1 MFLKEIRL
9 KNVRCFDDLVLSFGT
24 ELSEKN
30 KTKEGEGIRHWT
42 VILGENGTGKSTLL
56 RAIALVTAG
65 SDALGE
71 LLGDPQGWVGYRKKF
86 CEIEATLTTMG
97 GEERRVALRIE
108 NGDSISRVIKRNS
121 QNLELL
127 DAALEHTNRNYFV
140 VAYGTSRRLSSGS
153 SRRQRT
159 SSYDHVRARSVA
171 TLFDPEATL
180 KPLESWAMDL
190 DYRKEQTGLRVV
202 RKALRDFLPGVSLS
216 RIDKE
221 NSRLLMKTAEGVIPL
236 QNLSDG
242 YQNVAAW
249 IGDLLYRITGAFDDY
264 DSPLKARGLLMIDE
278 VDLHLH
284 AKWQRTLID
293 FLETKLPNFQ
303 LIVTTHSPITAQQ
316 AREGQLHYLRREN
329 RKLDIEAFEGNPRM
343 LLVSQLLMTDVF
355 GLETDESTIVEQ
367 TKNRYRELRGKKAKS
382 PKERDELREL
392 SRSLKD
398 MPEGG
403 PSLGIRD
410 KHLKL
415 LRKVERELGARKS

>member
-1 MFLKEIRL
+1 
-9 KNVRCFDDLVLSFGT
+9 
-24 ELSEKN
+24 
-30 KTKEGEGIRHWT
+30 
-42 VILGENGTGKSTLL
+42 
-56 RAIALVTAG
+56 
-65 SDALGE
+65 
-71 LLGDPQGWVGYRKKF
+71 
-86 CEIEATLTTMG
+86 
-97 GEERRVALRIE
+97 
-108 NGDSISRVIKRNS
+108 
-121 QNLELL
+121 
-127 DAALEHTNRNYFV
+127 
-140 VAYGTSRRLSSGS
+140 
-153 SRRQRT
+153 
-159 SSYDHVRARSVA
+159 
-171 TLFDPEATL
+171 
-180 KPLESWAMDL
+180 
-190 DYRKEQTGLRVV
+190 
-202 RKALRDFLPGVSLS
+202 
-216 RIDKE
+216 
-221 NSRLLMKTAEGVIPL
+221 MKTAEGVIPL

>member
-9 KNVRCFDDLVLSFGT
+9 KNVRCFDDLVLSFAK
-24 ELSEKN
+24 EPNEDEKA
-30 KTKEGEGIRHWT
+30 KQEGIRHWT
-42 VILGENGTGKSTLL
+42 VILGENGAGKSTIL

-65 SDALGE
+65 SDAVSE
-71 LLGDPQGWVGYRKKF
+71 LLGDPRSWVGYRKKF
-86 CEIEATLTTMG
+86 CEIEATLATKA

-108 NGDSISRVIKRNS
+108 KGDSISRVIKRNS
-121 QNLELL
+121 ENLELL

-140 VAYGTSRRLSSGS
+140 VGYGTSRRLSSGS
-153 SRRQRT
+153 SRRPKT
-159 SSYDHVRARSVA
+159 SSFHHVRARGVA
-171 TLFDPEATL
+171 TLFDPDATL
-180 KPLESWAMDL
+180 NPLESWAMDL
-190 DYRKEQTGLRVV
+190 DYRKQQTGLRVV

-216 RIDKE
+216 RIDKK
-221 NSRLLMKTAEGVIPL
+221 NGRLMMKTAEGVIPL

-249 IGDLLYRITGAFDDY
+249 IGDLLYRITDAFDDY
-264 DSPLKARGLLMIDE
+264 SSPLKARGLLMIDE

-303 LIVTTHSPITAQQ
+303 LVVTTHSPITAQQ
-316 AREGQLHYLRREN
+316 AREGQLHYLSRDKG
-329 RKLDIEAFEGNPRM
+329 KLGIEKFQGDPRM

-355 GLETDESTIVEQ
+355 GLETDESAIVEE
-367 TKNRYRELRGKKAKS
+367 TKNRYRELRGKKTKS
-382 PKERDELREL
+382 AKERDEMRVL

-398 MPEGG
+398 MPQGG
-403 PSLGIRD
+403 PGLGIPA